1 MQILTVPVGIIGAG
15 LGTAGYFVYDVI
27 ADMIRKGKDVEL
39 SKGTIL
45 NVILVEPIDVP
56 VI

>member
-1 MQILTVPVGIIGAG
+1 
-15 LGTAGYFVYDVI
+15 
-27 ADMIRKGKDVEL
+27 MIRKGKDVNIPKDE
-39 SKGTIL
+39 IL